1 MSAELTKLANDLA
14 QNVFVFLG
22 KAVSDAS
29 AGVDYSNNWEQAMQ
43 YQVELL
49 RAMNDLKYKQ
59 TKLR

>member
-1 MSAELTKLANDLA
+1 MSAELTKQANDLA
-14 QNVFVFLG
+14 QNVFVSLG